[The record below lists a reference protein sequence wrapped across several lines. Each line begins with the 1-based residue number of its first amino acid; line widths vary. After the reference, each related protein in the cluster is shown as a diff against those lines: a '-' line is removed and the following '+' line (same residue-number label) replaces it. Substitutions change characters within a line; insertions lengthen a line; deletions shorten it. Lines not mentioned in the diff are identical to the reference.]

1 MSRFLRGRVFEK
13 VPSLSLLSG
22 VGIDAASREG
32 NVDQLVDGRSVPM
45 LLQNGAKVI
54 RIDGASPLL
63 FLRVLTA

>member
-1 MSRFLRGRVFEK
+1 MSRFLRGRVREE
-13 VPSLSLLSG
+13 VPSLGLLPG

-45 LLQNGAKVI
+45 LFQNGTKVV

>member
-1 MSRFLRGRVFEK
+1 MSRFLWGRVCEK
-13 VPSLSLLSG
+13 IPSLGLLPG

-45 LLQNGAKVI
+45 LFQNGTKVV
-54 RIDGASPLL
+54 RVDWTSPLL

>member
-1 MSRFLRGRVFEK
+1 MSRFLRGRVCKE
-13 VPSLSLLSG
+13 VPSLGLLPG

-45 LLQNGAKVI
+45 LFQNGTKVV